1 MVRSWGN
8 QRDERLELGAGARPG
23 RWLVAPYLM
32 HGSHDRTDA
41 FPNRWTRLQA
51 LPAALLGSAEMPSDG
66 LLGNDRRIARRLF
79 SWLPRN
85 MHA

>member
-1 MVRSWGN
+1 
-8 QRDERLELGAGARPG
+8 
-23 RWLVAPYLM
+23 
-32 HGSHDRTDA
+32 
-41 FPNRWTRLQA
+41 LQA